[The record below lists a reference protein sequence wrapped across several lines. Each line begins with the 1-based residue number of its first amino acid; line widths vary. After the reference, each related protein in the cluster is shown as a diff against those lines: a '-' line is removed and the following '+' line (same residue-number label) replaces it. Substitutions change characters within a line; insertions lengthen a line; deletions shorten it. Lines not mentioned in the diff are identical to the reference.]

1 MPVISTNDAANT
13 ALRYLNINS
22 ENQSDTLSRLSSGS
36 RITRASDDAAG
47 LAVSTALDADV
58 ATLDQASTN
67 ASHGISILET
77 ADGGLSEIS
86 DILERMKSLSA
97 QSLSGAVTDNER
109 SYIESEYSALMSE
122 VDSIST
128 STSFNG
134 DSLLDGNADWSNGTG
149 VSFLLGTD
157 VTNDTLTVNIDN
169 IDSTTLTNGTTALS
183 ATSVDTQT
191 NASAAAS
198 VLDAAIDMVA
208 AARAE
213 VGAQMSQMEFRKSN
227 VDQSGENLQEA
238 SSAIQDADVA
248 EEQNNLSAQ
257 EVQADASIAALK
269 SAQEMNEKLAS
280 LF

>member
-22 ENQSDTLSRLSSGS
+22 ENQSDTLSRLASGS